1 MHTTSRPRGRVRTRL
16 RRLLSFALGSGAG
29 LAADLLTF
37 SALVLVGVPPIVA
50 NLVSTAVAT
59 TIVYLLVT
67 RYTFSAVRRART
79 YLLFFG
85 WYAALSVVV
94 SVLIE
99 ALSHGD
105 RGWALALKLLSVPCT
120 FTANYLFS
128 TFLLSPSIRVAT
140 AEPAAGE
147 LDQASIGAAPQPRI
161 SEGTFS

>member
-1 MHTTSRPRGRVRTRL
+1 MHTTSRLAGRVQTRL
-16 RRLLSFALGSGAG
+16 RRLVSFAVGSGAG

-37 SALVLVGVPPIVA
+37 SVLVLVGVPPVAA

-67 RYTFSAVRRART
+67 RYTFRAVRRART

-85 WYAALSVVV
+85 WYAALSVIV

-99 ALSHGD
+99 EISRGD
-105 RGWALALKLLSVPCT
+105 TGWALVLKLLSVPCT

-140 AEPAAGE
+140 GDPAAAEP
-147 LDQASIGAAPQPRI
+147 DQASIDAAPQSRI